1 MTRRSANHPPALGL
15 TAIVIPALNEAPRL
29 PALLGSLPERLAGVA
44 RLQVIVVDDGSSDRT
59 AEAARTAGA
68 MVVSHRVNLGA
79 GAALE
84 TGTEAAIKAGADVIV
99 HMDAD
104 GQHSPRDLPALLWAI
119 QAGADYAAGARSFK
133 RPMPLLFIAGNHLL
147 SVVTRLLF
155 KVRHPDTQCGFRAF
169 RASAWPALKWHASD
183 YSFCSEIL
191 VRAQRSGVRL
201 RSVPVR
207 TIYLDRYKGT
217 GINDGLGILQKLI
230 FWRLGIGWAA

>member
-1 MTRRSANHPPALGL
+1 MARRASLGL

-29 PALLGSLPERLAGVA
+29 PALLASLPRRLPGVS
-44 RLQVIVVDDGSSDRT
+44 RLQVLVVDDGSSDRT
-59 AEAARTAGA
+59 AEAARAAGA
-68 MVVSHRVNLGA
+68 RVVSHKVNLGA

-84 TGTEAAIKAGADVIV
+84 TGTDAAIELGADVIV

-104 GQHSPRDLPALLWAI
+104 GQHSPSDLPALLDAI
-119 QAGADYAAGARSFK
+119 RSGADYAAGAREMK
-133 RPMPLLFIAGNHLL
+133 APMPYPRIVGNHLL
-147 SVVTRLLF
+147 SLVTRLLF